1 MTYQYILAEREG
13 MIGIA
18 TLNRPDQLNALN
30 WEMVGEL
37 ATACEEFDRDNEIRC
52 IIITGA
58 GNKAFA
64 AGADI
69 KEMAGQTPVTMM
81 SGGFDNWN
89 RLRRITMPVV
99 AAVGGFALGGGC
111 ELAMH
116 ADIIVASENARFG
129 QPEINLG
136 IMPGAGGTQR
146 LARSLGKFV
155 AMEMVLTGRMF
166 TAQEMYQLGLV
177 NHVVPQG
184 QHLEKAKEIA
194 GVIAKKSPIATRLAK
209 EAVLAAFEM
218 PQDQGLMYEKRL
230 FATLFA
236 TEDQKEGMAA
246 FIEKREADFK
256 GR

>member
-1 MTYQYILAEREG
+1 MAYQYILAEREG
-13 MIGIA
+13 AIGIA

-37 ATACEEFDRDNEIRC
+37 ATACEDFDRDDAIRC
-52 IIITGA
+52 IILTGA

-81 SGGFDNWN
+81 RGGFDNWN
-89 RLRRITMPVV
+89 RLRRIATPII

-166 TAQEMYQLGLV
+166 TAQELFQLGLV

-184 QHLEKAKEIA
+184 QHLDKAREIA
-194 GVIAKKSPIATRLAK
+194 GVIAKKSPIAARLAK

-246 FIEKREADFK
+246 FIEKREADFH